1 MMEERLPPWEASG
14 HGIIA
19 IIASIVDLKKN
30 KRANPVPSS
39 LLPYQN
45 GRL

>member
-19 IIASIVDLKKN
+19 DEIIASIVDLKKN
-30 KRANPVPSS
+30 KRANSV
-39 LLPYQN
+39 L
-45 GRL
+45 